1 MRVRQRNKEKN
12 SSLNLNPLDYL
23 IKTQQTNYRFNV
35 SYSVTPS
42 IKLRSRVELIY
53 YYEQESAAQHG
64 YMIYQ
69 DVMYKALGK
78 PLSITF
84 RYALFDTDGYDS
96 RIYAYENEVLY
107 SYSLPALSEK
117 GSRTYLLLNY
127 NITRNIEVWLR
138 YAQTFYNNKSIIS
151 EGSLSEIQGNTKSEI
166 KAQIRFSF

>member
-42 IKLRSRVELIY
+42 IKLRSRVELID

-127 NITRNIEVWLR
+127 NIQINSFVILNI
-138 YAQTFYNNKSIIS
+138 
-151 EGSLSEIQGNTKSEI
+151 
-166 KAQIRFSF
+166 